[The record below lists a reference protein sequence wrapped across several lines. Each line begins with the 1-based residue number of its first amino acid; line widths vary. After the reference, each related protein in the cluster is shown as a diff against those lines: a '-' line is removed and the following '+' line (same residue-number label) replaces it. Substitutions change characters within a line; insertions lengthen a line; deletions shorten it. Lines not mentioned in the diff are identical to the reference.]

1 MASVNDLNFNQVSTL
16 LTSIVKQATGQ
27 SVLTPTNTSDFVS
40 VATTALKNGV
50 DPVMSAI
57 TQMVARTIFSIRP
70 YSEKFKGLRVSSER
84 WGNIVRKLNIADGA
98 YIDDTSFA
106 LPEDGQSVD
115 MYKLR
120 RPNILQTNFYGANV
134 FSIERSYFREQL
146 ECAFTSPEEL
156 SSFYSMVTGNIMD
169 MIETAHE
176 NLKRATLSNLIGGI
190 VSGGGDEQNVHL
202 LTEYNAKTG
211 GKYTAETIMAPDVYP
226 DFMKFV
232 YARIATVSALLTER
246 LQLHHINVTGKAIT
260 RHTPYENQRLY
271 MYAPAMYESTARAIA
286 DTYHDTFLRY
296 ADHETVNFW
305 QAVDTP
311 DTINVTPSYLQADGT
326 ITTPSD
332 AVSVPKVFALLCD
345 EESCGM
351 TVCNEWSATSP
362 LNISGGYY
370 NVAWHFTDRFWN
382 DFTENAVV
390 FTMD

>member
-1 MASVNDLNFNQVSTL
+1 MASVNELNFKQVSAL
-16 LTSIVKQATGQ
+16 LTYIVNQATGQ
-27 SVLTPTNTSDFVS
+27 SALTPTNMSEFVS

-57 TQMVARTIFSIRP
+57 TQMVSRTIFSIRP

-120 RPNILQTNFYGANV
+120 CPNILQTNFYGANV

-146 ECAFTSPEEL
+146 ECAFTGPEEL
-156 SSFYSMVTGNIMD
+156 ASFYSMVTGNIMD

-190 VSGGGDEQNVHL
+190 VKGGGAEQVVHL

-211 GKYTAETIMAPDVYP
+211 GEYTAVTIMAPDVYP

-246 LQLHHINVTGKAIT
+246 LQRHHINVTGKAIT

-271 MYAPAMYESTARAIA
+271 MYAPVMYESTARAIA

-305 QAVDTP
+305 QAVETP
-311 DTINVTPSYLQADGT
+311 DTIKVIPSYLAPSGNI
-326 ITTPSD
+326 ITLSE
-332 AVSVPKVFALLCD
+332 AVTVPKVFALLCD

-362 LNISGGYY
+362 LNITGGYY

-390 FTMD
+390 FTLD

>member
-1 MASVNDLNFNQVSTL
+1 MASVNELNFKQVSAL
-16 LTSIVKQATGQ
+16 LTYIVNQATGQ
-27 SVLTPTNTSDFVS
+27 SALTPTNMSEFVS

-57 TQMVARTIFSIRP
+57 TQMVSRTIFSIRP

-146 ECAFTSPEEL
+146 ECAFTGPEEL
-156 SSFYSMVTGNIMD
+156 ASFYSMVTGNIMD

-190 VSGGGDEQNVHL
+190 VKGGGAEQNVHL

-211 GKYTAETIMAPDVYP
+211 GKYTAVTIMAPDVYP

-246 LQLHHINVTGKAIT
+246 LQRHHINVTGKAIT

-271 MYAPAMYESTARAIA
+271 MYAPVMYESTARAIA

-305 QAVDTP
+305 QAVETP
-311 DTINVTPSYLQADGT
+311 DTIKVIPSYLASSGN
-326 ITTPSD
+326 IITPSE
-332 AVSVPKVFALLCD
+332 AVTVPKVFALLCD

-362 LNISGGYY
+362 LNITGGYY

-390 FTMD
+390 FTLD

>member
-1 MASVNDLNFNQVSTL
+1 MASVNELNFNQVSTL
-16 LTSIVKQATGQ
+16 LTSIVQQATGQ
-27 SVLTPTNTSDFVS
+27 KVLTPTNTSDFVS

-146 ECAFTSPEEL
+146 ECAFTGPEEL

-190 VSGGGDEQNVHL
+190 VSGGGDEQKVHL
-202 LTEYNAKTG
+202 LTEYNAKTD
-211 GKYTAETIMAPDVYP
+211 GKYTAVTIMAPDVYP

-246 LQLHHINVTGKAIT
+246 LQQHHINVTGKAIT

-271 MYAPAMYESTARAIA
+271 MYAPTMYDSTARVIA

-305 QAVDTP
+305 QSVDTP
-311 DTINVTPSYLQADGT
+311 DTIKVTPSYLKADGT
-326 ITTPSD
+326 ITTPSA
-332 AVSVPKVFALLCD
+332 AVTVPKVFALLCD

>member
-1 MASVNDLNFNQVSTL
+1 MASVNELNFNQVSAL
-16 LTSIVKQATGQ
+16 LTFIVKQATGE
-27 SVLTPTNTSDFVS
+27 SVLNPTNISNFVS
-40 VATTALKNGV
+40 VATTALKNGT

-57 TQMVARTIFSIRP
+57 TQMVTRTIFSIRP

-146 ECAFTSPEEL
+146 ECAFTGPEEL
-156 SSFYSMVTGNIMD
+156 ASFYSMVTGNIMD

-190 VSGGGDEQNVHL
+190 VKGGGAEQVVHL

-211 GKYTAETIMAPDVYP
+211 GKYTAVTIMAPDVYP

-232 YARIATVSALLTER
+232 YARIATVSSLLTER
-246 LQLHHINVTGKAIT
+246 LQRHHINVTGKAIT

-305 QAVDTP
+305 QAVETP
-311 DTINVTPSYLQADGT
+311 DTIKVIPSYLNADGI
-326 ITTPSD
+326 ITTPSE

-345 EESCGM
+345 EEACGM

-390 FTMD
+390 FTLD

>member
-1 MASVNDLNFNQVSTL
+1 MASVNELNFKQVSAL
-16 LTSIVKQATGQ
+16 LTYLVNQGTGQ
-27 SVLTPTNTSDFVS
+27 SVLTPTNTSEFVS
-40 VATTALKNGV
+40 VATMALKKGV
-50 DPVMSAI
+50 DPIMSAI
-57 TQMVARTIFSIRP
+57 TQMVSRTIFSIRP

-146 ECAFTSPEEL
+146 ECAFTGPEEL
-156 SSFYSMVTGNIMD
+156 ASFYSMVTGNIMD

-190 VSGGGDEQNVHL
+190 VKGGGAEQKVHL

-211 GKYTAETIMAPDVYP
+211 GKYTAVTIMAPDVYP

-305 QAVDTP
+305 QAVGNP
-311 DTINVTPSYLQADGT
+311 DTINVTPSYLKADGT
-326 ITTPSD
+326 ITTPSE

-345 EESCGM
+345 EEACGM

>member
-1 MASVNDLNFNQVSTL
+1 MASVNELNFKQVSAL
-16 LTSIVKQATGQ
+16 LTYLVNQATGQ
-27 SVLTPTNTSDFVS
+27 SILTPTNTSEFVS
-40 VATTALKNGV
+40 VATKAIKNGV

-57 TQMVARTIFSIRP
+57 TRMVSRTIFSIRP

-146 ECAFTSPEEL
+146 ECAFTGPEEL
-156 SSFYSMVTGNIMD
+156 ASFYSMVTGNIMD

-190 VSGGGDEQNVHL
+190 VKGGGAEQVVHL

-211 GKYTAETIMAPDVYP
+211 GKYTAVTIMAPDVYP

-232 YARIATVSALLTER
+232 YARIATVSSLLTER

-305 QAVDTP
+305 QGVETP
-311 DTINVTPSYLQADGT
+311 DTIKVVPSYLKADGT
-326 ITTPSD
+326 ITTPSE

-345 EESCGM
+345 EEACGM

>member
-1 MASVNDLNFNQVSTL
+1 MASVNELNFNQVSTL
-16 LTSIVKQATGQ
+16 LTSIVQQATGQ
-27 SVLTPTNTSDFVS
+27 KVLTPTNTSDFVS

-190 VSGGGDEQNVHL
+190 VSGGGDEQKVHL

-211 GKYTAETIMAPDVYP
+211 GKYTAVTIMAPDVYP

-311 DTINVTPSYLQADGT
+311 DTINVTPSYLKADGT
-326 ITTPSD
+326 ITTPSN

>member
-1 MASVNDLNFNQVSTL
+1 MASVNELNFKQVSAL
-16 LTSIVKQATGQ
+16 LTYLVNQGTGQ
-27 SVLTPTNTSDFVS
+27 SLLTPTNTSEFVS
-40 VATTALKNGV
+40 VATMALKKGV
-50 DPVMSAI
+50 DPIMSAI
-57 TQMVARTIFSIRP
+57 TQMVSRTIFSIRP

-146 ECAFTSPEEL
+146 ECAFTGPEEL
-156 SSFYSMVTGNIMD
+156 ASFYSMVTGNIMD

-190 VSGGGDEQNVHL
+190 VTGGGAEQNVHL

-211 GKYTAETIMAPDVYP
+211 GEYTAVTIMAPDVYP

-246 LQLHHINVTGKAIT
+246 LQRYHINVTGKAIT

-311 DTINVTPSYLQADGT
+311 DTIKVTPSYLKADGT
-326 ITTPSD
+326 ITTPSA
-332 AVSVPKVFALLCD
+332 AVSVSKVFALLCD

>member
-1 MASVNDLNFNQVSTL
+1 MASVNELNFNQVSTL

-50 DPVMSAI
+50 DPAMSAI

-106 LPEDGQSVD
+106 LPDDGQSVD

-120 RPNILQTNFYGANV
+120 RSNILQTNFYGANV

-146 ECAFTSPEEL
+146 ECAFTSPEEF

-190 VSGGGDEQNVHL
+190 VSGGGDEQKVHL

-211 GKYTAETIMAPDVYP
+211 GEYTAVTIMAPDVYP

-311 DTINVTPSYLQADGT
+311 DTINVTPSYLNADGT
-326 ITTPSD
+326 ITTPSN

>member
-1 MASVNDLNFNQVSTL
+1 MASVNELNFKQVSAL
-16 LTSIVKQATGQ
+16 LAYLVNQGTGQ

-40 VATTALKNGV
+40 VATMALKNGT

-57 TQMVARTIFSIRP
+57 TQMVTRTIFSIRP

-146 ECAFTSPEEL
+146 ECAFTGPEEL
-156 SSFYSMVTGNIMD
+156 ASFYSMVTGNVMD

-176 NLKRATLSNLIGGI
+176 TLKRATLSNLIGGI
-190 VSGGGDEQNVHL
+190 VKGGRAEQKVHL

-211 GKYTAETIMAPDVYP
+211 GEYTAVTIMAPDVFP

-311 DTINVTPSYLQADGT
+311 DTINVIPSYLNADGT
-326 ITTPSD
+326 ITTPSE
-332 AVSVPKVFALLCD
+332 ALSVPKVFALLCD
-345 EESCGM
+345 EEACGM

>member
-1 MASVNDLNFNQVSTL
+1 MASVNELNFNQVSTL

-40 VATTALKNGV
+40 VATTALKNGT

-57 TQMVARTIFSIRP
+57 TQMVSRTIFSIRP

-98 YIDDTSFA
+98 YIGDTAFA

-156 SSFYSMVTGNIMD
+156 ASFYSMVTGNIMD

-190 VSGGGDEQNVHL
+190 VSGGGDDQKVHL

-211 GKYTAETIMAPDVYP
+211 GKYTAVTIMAPDVYP

-271 MYAPAMYESTARAIA
+271 MYAPVMYESTARAIA

-311 DTINVTPSYLQADGT
+311 DTINVTPSYLKADGT

-362 LNISGGYY
+362 LNITGGYY

-390 FTMD
+390 FTLD

>member
-1 MASVNDLNFNQVSTL
+1 MASVNELNFKQVSEL
-16 LTSIVKQATGQ
+16 LTYIVNQGTGQ
-27 SVLTPTNTSDFVS
+27 SIVNPTNTSEFVS
-40 VATTALKNGV
+40 VATKALKNGV

-57 TQMVARTIFSIRP
+57 TQMVSRTIFSIRP

-120 RPNILQTNFYGANV
+120 CPNILQTNFYGANV
-134 FSIERSYFREQL
+134 FSIERSYFREQV
-146 ECAFTSPEEL
+146 ECAFTGPEEL
-156 SSFYSMVTGNIMD
+156 ASFYSMVTGNIMD

-190 VSGGGDEQNVHL
+190 VKGGSAEQKVHL

-211 GKYTAETIMAPDVYP
+211 GKYTEVTIMTPDVYP

-305 QAVDTP
+305 QGVDNP
-311 DTINVTPSYLQADGT
+311 DTIKVIPSYLKADGT
-326 ITTPSD
+326 ITAPSE
-332 AVSVPKVFALLCD
+332 AVSIPKVFALLCD
-345 EESCGM
+345 EEACGM

>member
-1 MASVNDLNFNQVSTL
+1 MASVNELNFNQVSTL

-211 GKYTAETIMAPDVYP
+211 GKYTAVTIMAPDVYP

-246 LQLHHINVTGKAIT
+246 LQLHHINVKGKAIT

-390 FTMD
+390 FTLD

>member
-1 MASVNDLNFNQVSTL
+1 MASVNELNFKQVSSL
-16 LTSIVKQATGQ
+16 LTYIVNQATGQ
-27 SVLTPTNTSDFVS
+27 STLTPTNMSEFVS

-57 TQMVARTIFSIRP
+57 TQMVSRTIFSIRP

-146 ECAFTSPEEL
+146 ECAFTGPEEL
-156 SSFYSMVTGNIMD
+156 ASFYSMVTGNIMD

-190 VSGGGDEQNVHL
+190 VKGGGAEQKVHL

-211 GKYTAETIMAPDVYP
+211 GKYTEVTIMAPDVYP

-246 LQLHHINVTGKAIT
+246 LQIHHINVTGKAIT

-311 DTINVTPSYLQADGT
+311 DTIKVIPSYLASSGN
-326 ITTPSD
+326 IITPSE
-332 AVSVPKVFALLCD
+332 AVTVPKVFALLCD

>member
-1 MASVNDLNFNQVSTL
+1 MASVNELNFNQVSTL
-16 LTSIVKQATGQ
+16 LTSIVQQATGQ
-27 SVLTPTNTSDFVS
+27 KVLTPTNTSDFVS

-146 ECAFTSPEEL
+146 ECAFTGPEEL

-190 VSGGGDEQNVHL
+190 VSGGGDEQKVHL

-211 GKYTAETIMAPDVYP
+211 GKYTAVTIMAPDVYP

-271 MYAPAMYESTARAIA
+271 MYAPTMYDSTARVIA

-305 QAVDTP
+305 QSVDTP
-311 DTINVTPSYLQADGT
+311 DTINVTPSYLKADGT
-326 ITTPSD
+326 ITTPS
-332 AVSVPKVFALLCD
+332 ASVTVPKVFAILCD
-345 EESCGM
+345 EEACGM

>member
-1 MASVNDLNFNQVSTL
+1 MASVNELNFNQVSAL
-16 LTSIVKQATGQ
+16 LTYIVNQGTGQ
-27 SVLTPTNTSDFVS
+27 STLTPTNTSEFVS

-57 TQMVARTIFSIRP
+57 TQMVSRTIFSIRP

-98 YIDDTSFA
+98 YIDDISFA
-106 LPEDGQSVD
+106 MPEDGQSVD

-120 RPNILQTNFYGANV
+120 RPDILQTNFYGANV
-134 FSIERSYFREQL
+134 FSIERSYFREQI

-156 SSFYSMVTGNIMD
+156 ASFYSMVTGNIMD

-190 VSGGGDEQNVHL
+190 VKGGGAEQNVHL

-211 GKYTAETIMAPDVYP
+211 GKYTEVTIMAPDVYP

-246 LQLHHINVTGKAIT
+246 LQRYHINVTGKAIT

-311 DTINVTPSYLQADGT
+311 DTIKVAPSYLKADGT
-326 ITTPSD
+326 ITTPSE
-332 AVSVPKVFALLCD
+332 AVSVPRVFALLCD
-345 EESCGM
+345 EEACGM

-382 DFTENAVV
+382 DFTENAAV

>member
-1 MASVNDLNFNQVSTL
+1 MASVNELNFKQVSAL
-16 LTSIVKQATGQ
+16 LTYLVNQGTGQ
-27 SVLTPTNTSDFVS
+27 SVLTPTNTSEFVS
-40 VATTALKNGV
+40 VATMALKNGV
-50 DPVMSAI
+50 DPIMSAI
-57 TQMVARTIFSIRP
+57 TQMVSRTIFSIRP

-146 ECAFTSPEEL
+146 ECAFTGPEEL
-156 SSFYSMVTGNIMD
+156 ASFYSMVTGNIMD

-190 VSGGGDEQNVHL
+190 VKGGGAEQNVHL

-211 GKYTAETIMAPDVYP
+211 GKYTAVTIMAPDVYP

-246 LQLHHINVTGKAIT
+246 LQRYHINVTGKAIT

-311 DTINVTPSYLQADGT
+311 DTIKVMPSYLKADGT
-326 ITTPSD
+326 ITTPSE

>member
-1 MASVNDLNFNQVSTL
+1 MASVNELNFKQVSAL
-16 LTSIVKQATGQ
+16 LTYLVNQGTGQ
-27 SVLTPTNTSDFVS
+27 SILTPTNTSEFVS
-40 VATTALKNGV
+40 VATMALKNGT

-57 TQMVARTIFSIRP
+57 TQMVSRTIFSIRP

-146 ECAFTSPEEL
+146 ECAFTGPEEL
-156 SSFYSMVTGNIMD
+156 ASFYSMVTGNIMD

-190 VSGGGDEQNVHL
+190 VKGGGAEQNVHL
-202 LTEYNAKTG
+202 LTEYNVKTG
-211 GKYTAETIMAPDVYP
+211 GKYTAVTIMAPDVYP

-305 QAVDTP
+305 QGVDTP
-311 DTINVTPSYLQADGT
+311 DTIKVTPSYLKADGT
-326 ITTPSD
+326 ITTPSE
-332 AVSVPKVFALLCD
+332 AVTVPKVFALLCD
-345 EESCGM
+345 EEACGM

>member
-1 MASVNDLNFNQVSTL
+1 MASVNELNFNQVSKL

-202 LTEYNAKTG
+202 LAEYNAKTG
-211 GKYTAETIMAPDVYP
+211 GKYTAVTIMAPDVYP

-305 QAVDTP
+305 QAVGTP
-311 DTINVTPSYLQADGT
+311 DTINVTPSYLKADGT

>member
-1 MASVNDLNFNQVSTL
+1 MASVNELNFNQVSTL
-16 LTSIVKQATGQ
+16 LKSIVNQATGQ
-27 SVLTPTNTSDFVS
+27 SILTPTNTSEFVS

-190 VSGGGDEQNVHL
+190 VSGGGDEQKVHL

-211 GKYTAETIMAPDVYP
+211 GEYTAVTIMAPDVYP

-311 DTINVTPSYLQADGT
+311 DTINVTPSYLKADGT

>member
-1 MASVNDLNFNQVSTL
+1 MASVNELNFKQVSAL
-16 LTSIVKQATGQ
+16 LTYIVNQATGQ
-27 SVLTPTNTSDFVS
+27 STLTPTNMSEFVS

-57 TQMVARTIFSIRP
+57 TQMVSRTIFSIRP

-146 ECAFTSPEEL
+146 ECAFTGPEEL

-190 VSGGGDEQNVHL
+190 VSGGGDEQKVHL

-211 GKYTAETIMAPDVYP
+211 GKYTAVTIMAPDVYP

-246 LQLHHINVTGKAIT
+246 LQRHHINVTGKAIT

-311 DTINVTPSYLQADGT
+311 DTINVTPSYLKADGT
-326 ITTPSD
+326 ITTPSA

-345 EESCGM
+345 EEACGM

>member
-1 MASVNDLNFNQVSTL
+1 MASVNELNFNQVSEL
-16 LTSIVKQATGQ
+16 LTHLVNQATGQ
-27 SVLTPTNTSDFVS
+27 SVITPTNTSEFVS
-40 VATTALKNGV
+40 VATKALKNGV

-57 TQMVARTIFSIRP
+57 TKMVSRTIFSIRP

-120 RPNILQTNFYGANV
+120 RSNILQTNFYGANV
-134 FSIERSYFREQL
+134 FSIEQSYFREQL
-146 ECAFTSPEEL
+146 ECAFTGPEEL
-156 SSFYSMVTGNIMD
+156 ASFYSMVTGNIMD

-190 VSGGGDEQNVHL
+190 VKGGGAEQVVHL

-211 GKYTAETIMAPDVYP
+211 GKYTAVTIMAPDVYP

-232 YARIATVSALLTER
+232 YARIATVSSLLTER
-246 LQLHHINVTGKAIT
+246 LQRHHINVTGKAIT

-305 QAVDTP
+305 QAVETP
-311 DTINVTPSYLQADGT
+311 DTINVIPSYLKADGT
-326 ITTPSD
+326 ITTPSE
-332 AVSVPKVFALLCD
+332 AVSVPNVFALLCD
-345 EESCGM
+345 EEACGM

>member
-1 MASVNDLNFNQVSTL
+1 MASVNELNFNQVSTL
-16 LTSIVKQATGQ
+16 LTSIVQQATGQ
-27 SVLTPTNTSDFVS
+27 KVLTPTNTSDFVS
-40 VATTALKNGV
+40 VATTALKNGT
-50 DPVMSAI
+50 DPAMSAI
-57 TQMVARTIFSIRP
+57 TQMVTRTIFSIRP

-106 LPEDGQSVD
+106 LPDDGQSVD

-134 FSIERSYFREQL
+134 FSIERSYFREQI
-146 ECAFTSPEEL
+146 ESAFTGPEEL
-156 SSFYSMVTGNIMD
+156 ASFYSMVTGNIMD

-271 MYAPAMYESTARAIA
+271 MYAPTMYDSTARVIA

-311 DTINVTPSYLQADGT
+311 DTINVTPSYLKADGT

-382 DFTENAVV
+382 DFTENAVL

>member
-1 MASVNDLNFNQVSTL
+1 MASVNELNFKQVSAL
-16 LTSIVKQATGQ
+16 LTYIVNQATGQ
-27 SVLTPTNTSDFVS
+27 STLTPTNMSEFVS

-57 TQMVARTIFSIRP
+57 TQMVSRTIFSIRP

-146 ECAFTSPEEL
+146 ECAFTGPEEL
-156 SSFYSMVTGNIMD
+156 ASFYSMVTGNIMD

-190 VSGGGDEQNVHL
+190 VKGGGAEQVVHL

-211 GKYTAETIMAPDVYP
+211 GKYTAVTIMAPDVYP

-246 LQLHHINVTGKAIT
+246 LQRHHINVTGKAIT

-271 MYAPAMYESTARAIA
+271 MYAPVMYESTARAIA

-305 QAVDTP
+305 QAVETP
-311 DTINVTPSYLQADGT
+311 DTIKVIPSYLASSGN
-326 ITTPSD
+326 IITPSE
-332 AVSVPKVFALLCD
+332 AVTVPKVFALLCD

-362 LNISGGYY
+362 LNITGGYY

-390 FTMD
+390 FTLD

>member
-1 MASVNDLNFNQVSTL
+1 MASVNELNFKQVSAL
-16 LTSIVKQATGQ
+16 LTYIVNQATGQ
-27 SVLTPTNTSDFVS
+27 SALTPTNMSEFVS

-57 TQMVARTIFSIRP
+57 TQMVSRTIFSIRP

-146 ECAFTSPEEL
+146 ECAFTGPEEL
-156 SSFYSMVTGNIMD
+156 ASFYSMVTGNIMD

-190 VSGGGDEQNVHL
+190 VKGGGAEQKVHL

-211 GKYTAETIMAPDVYP
+211 GKYTEVTIMAPDVYP

-246 LQLHHINVTGKAIT
+246 LQIHHINVTGKAIT

-305 QAVDTP
+305 QAVETP
-311 DTINVTPSYLQADGT
+311 DTIKVIPSYLASSGNI
-326 ITTPSD
+326 ITSSD

>member
-1 MASVNDLNFNQVSTL
+1 MSNVNELNFKQVSAL
-16 LTSIVKQATGQ
+16 LTYIVDQGTGHSIV
-27 SVLTPTNTSDFVS
+27 TPTNTSEFVS
-40 VATTALKNGV
+40 VATKALKNGV
-50 DPVMSAI
+50 DPIMSAI
-57 TQMVARTIFSIRP
+57 TQMVSRTIFSIRP

-98 YIDDTSFA
+98 YIDDASFA

-146 ECAFTSPEEL
+146 ECAFTGPEEL
-156 SSFYSMVTGNIMD
+156 ASFYSMVTGNIMD

-190 VSGGGDEQNVHL
+190 VKGGGAEQNVHL
-202 LTEYNAKTG
+202 LTEYNIKTG

-246 LQLHHINVTGKAIT
+246 LQRYHINVTGKAIT

-305 QAVDTP
+305 QGVDNP
-311 DTINVTPSYLQADGT
+311 DTIKVRPSYLKADGT
-326 ITTPSD
+326 ITTPSE

>member
-1 MASVNDLNFNQVSTL
+1 MASVNELNFKQVSAL
-16 LTSIVKQATGQ
+16 LTYIVNQATGQ
-27 SVLTPTNTSDFVS
+27 STLTPTNMSEFVS

-57 TQMVARTIFSIRP
+57 TQMVSRTIFSIRP

-146 ECAFTSPEEL
+146 ECAFTGPEEL
-156 SSFYSMVTGNIMD
+156 ASFYSMVTGNIMD

-190 VSGGGDEQNVHL
+190 VKGGGAEQNVHL

-211 GKYTAETIMAPDVYP
+211 GKYTEVSIMAPDVYP

-246 LQLHHINVTGKAIT
+246 LQIHHINVTGKAIT

-305 QAVDTP
+305 QAVETP
-311 DTINVTPSYLQADGT
+311 DTIKVIPSYLASSGN
-326 ITTPSD
+326 IITPSE

>member
-1 MASVNDLNFNQVSTL
+1 MASVNELNFKQVSSL
-16 LTSIVKQATGQ
+16 LTYIVNQATGQ
-27 SVLTPTNTSDFVS
+27 STLTPTNMSDFVS

-57 TQMVARTIFSIRP
+57 TQMVSRTIFSIRP

-146 ECAFTSPEEL
+146 ECAFTGPEEL
-156 SSFYSMVTGNIMD
+156 ASFYSMVTGNIMD

-190 VSGGGDEQNVHL
+190 VKGGGAEQKVHL

-211 GKYTAETIMAPDVYP
+211 GKYTEVTIMAPDVYP

-246 LQLHHINVTGKAIT
+246 LQIHHINVTGKAIT

-305 QAVDTP
+305 QAVETP
-311 DTINVTPSYLQADGT
+311 DTIKVIPSYLASSGN
-326 ITTPSD
+326 IITPSE

>member
-1 MASVNDLNFNQVSTL
+1 MASVNELNFNQVSTL

-146 ECAFTSPEEL
+146 ECAFTGPEEL

-190 VSGGGDEQNVHL
+190 VSGGETEQKVHL
-202 LTEYNAKTG
+202 LAEYNAKTG
-211 GKYTAETIMAPDVYP
+211 GGYTDVTVMAPDVYP

-305 QAVDTP
+305 QSVKTP
-311 DTINVTPSYLQADGT
+311 DTINVTPSYLKGDGT
-326 ITTPSD
+326 ITTPSET
-332 AVSVPKVFALLCD
+332 VSVPKVFALLCD

-390 FTMD
+390 FTLD

>member
-1 MASVNDLNFNQVSTL
+1 MASVNELNFKQVSAL
-16 LTSIVKQATGQ
+16 LTYIVNQATGQ
-27 SVLTPTNTSDFVS
+27 STLTPTNMSEFVS
-40 VATTALKNGV
+40 VATMALKNGV

-57 TQMVARTIFSIRP
+57 TQMVTRTIFSIRP

-146 ECAFTSPEEL
+146 ECAFTGPEEL
-156 SSFYSMVTGNIMD
+156 ASFYSMVTGNIMD

-190 VSGGGDEQNVHL
+190 VKGGGAEQKVHL

-211 GKYTAETIMAPDVYP
+211 GKYTEVTIMAPDVYP

-246 LQLHHINVTGKAIT
+246 LQKHHINVTGKAIT

-305 QAVDTP
+305 QGVDTP
-311 DTINVTPSYLQADGT
+311 DTIKVIPSYLKADGT
-326 ITTPSD
+326 ITTPSE

-345 EESCGM
+345 EEACGM

>member
-1 MASVNDLNFNQVSTL
+1 MASVNELNFKQVSAL
-16 LTSIVKQATGQ
+16 LTYIVNQATGQ
-27 SVLTPTNTSDFVS
+27 SILTPTNMSEFVS
-40 VATTALKNGV
+40 VATTALNNGV

-57 TQMVARTIFSIRP
+57 TQMVSRTIFSIRP

-146 ECAFTSPEEL
+146 ECAFTGPEEL
-156 SSFYSMVTGNIMD
+156 ASFYSMVTGNIMD

-190 VSGGGDEQNVHL
+190 VKGGGAEQKVHL

-211 GKYTAETIMAPDVYP
+211 GKYTEVTIMAPDVYP

-246 LQLHHINVTGKAIT
+246 LQIHHINVKGKAIT

-305 QAVDTP
+305 QAVETP
-311 DTINVTPSYLQADGT
+311 DTIKVIPSYLASSGN
-326 ITTPSD
+326 IITPSE

>member
-1 MASVNDLNFNQVSTL
+1 MASVNELNFKQVSAL
-16 LTSIVKQATGQ
+16 LTHIVNQATGQ
-27 SVLTPTNTSDFVS
+27 SALTPTNMSEFVS

-57 TQMVARTIFSIRP
+57 TQMVSRTIFSIRP

-84 WGNIVRKLNIADGA
+84 WGYIVRKLNIADGA

-146 ECAFTSPEEL
+146 ECAFTGPEEL
-156 SSFYSMVTGNIMD
+156 ASFYSMVTGNIMD

-190 VSGGGDEQNVHL
+190 VKGGGAEQVVHL

-211 GKYTAETIMAPDVYP
+211 GKYTAVTIMAPDVYP

-246 LQLHHINVTGKAIT
+246 LQRHHINVTGKAIT

-271 MYAPAMYESTARAIA
+271 MYAPVMYESTARAIA

-305 QAVDTP
+305 QAVETP
-311 DTINVTPSYLQADGT
+311 DTINVIPSYLAPSGN
-326 ITTPSD
+326 IITPSE
-332 AVSVPKVFALLCD
+332 AVTVPKVFALLCD

-362 LNISGGYY
+362 LNITGGYY

-390 FTMD
+390 FTLD

>member
-1 MASVNDLNFNQVSTL
+1 MASVNELNFNQASTL

-40 VATTALKNGV
+40 VATTALKNGT

-57 TQMVARTIFSIRP
+57 TQMVSRTIFSIRP

-156 SSFYSMVTGNIMD
+156 ASFYSMVTGNIMD

-190 VSGGGDEQNVHL
+190 VSGGGTEQRVQL
-202 LTEYNAKTG
+202 ITEYNAKTG
-211 GKYTAETIMAPDVYP
+211 GKYTNVTVMAPDVYP

-246 LQLHHINVTGKAIT
+246 LQLHHINVTDKAIT

-305 QAVDTP
+305 QSVKTP
-311 DTINVTPSYLQADGT
+311 DTINVTPSYLKGDGT
-326 ITTPSD
+326 ITTPSE
-332 AVSVPKVFALLCD
+332 AVTVPKVFALLCD

-390 FTMD
+390 FTLD

>member
-1 MASVNDLNFNQVSTL
+1 MASVNELNFKQVSAL
-16 LTSIVKQATGQ
+16 LTYIVNQATGQ
-27 SVLTPTNTSDFVS
+27 SAVTPTNMSDFVS

-57 TQMVARTIFSIRP
+57 TQMVSRTIFSIRP

-146 ECAFTSPEEL
+146 ECAFTGPEEL
-156 SSFYSMVTGNIMD
+156 ASFYSMVTGNIMD

-190 VSGGGDEQNVHL
+190 VKGGGAEQKVHL

-211 GKYTAETIMAPDVYP
+211 GKYTEVTIMAPDVYP

-305 QAVDTP
+305 QGVNTP
-311 DTINVTPSYLQADGT
+311 DTIKVIPSYLKADGT
-326 ITTPSD
+326 ITTPSE

-345 EESCGM
+345 EEACGM

>member
-1 MASVNDLNFNQVSTL
+1 MASVNELNFNQVSTL
-16 LTSIVKQATGQ
+16 LTSIVQQATGQ
-27 SVLTPTNTSDFVS
+27 RVLTPTNTSDFVS

-106 LPEDGQSVD
+106 LPDDGQSVD

-146 ECAFTSPEEL
+146 ECAFTSPEEF

-190 VSGGGDEQNVHL
+190 VSGGGDEQKVHL
-202 LTEYNAKTG
+202 LTEYNVKTG
-211 GKYTAETIMAPDVYP
+211 GKYTAVTIMAPDVYP

-311 DTINVTPSYLQADGT
+311 DTINVTPSYLKADGT

>member
-1 MASVNDLNFNQVSTL
+1 MASVNELNFKQVSAL
-16 LTSIVKQATGQ
+16 LTYIVNQATGQ
-27 SVLTPTNTSDFVS
+27 SALTPTNMSEFVS

-57 TQMVARTIFSIRP
+57 TQMVTRTIFSIRP

-146 ECAFTSPEEL
+146 ECAFTGPEEL
-156 SSFYSMVTGNIMD
+156 ASFYSMVTGNIMD

-190 VSGGGDEQNVHL
+190 VKGGGAEQKVHL

-211 GKYTAETIMAPDVYP
+211 GKYTEVTIMAPDVYP

-246 LQLHHINVTGKAIT
+246 LQIHHINVTGKAIT

-305 QAVDTP
+305 QAVETP
-311 DTINVTPSYLQADGT
+311 DTIKVTPSYLSSSGN
-326 ITTPSD
+326 IITPSE

>member
-1 MASVNDLNFNQVSTL
+1 MASVNELNFKQVSAL
-16 LTSIVKQATGQ
+16 LTYLVNQGTGQ
-27 SVLTPTNTSDFVS
+27 SVLSPTNTSEFVS
-40 VATTALKNGV
+40 VATKALKNGV
-50 DPVMSAI
+50 DPIMSAI
-57 TQMVARTIFSIRP
+57 TQMVSRTIFSIRP

-146 ECAFTSPEEL
+146 ECAFTGPEEL
-156 SSFYSMVTGNIMD
+156 ASFYSMVTGNIMD

-190 VSGGGDEQNVHL
+190 VSGGGNEQKVHL

-211 GKYTAETIMAPDVYP
+211 GKYTAVTIMAPDVYP

-246 LQLHHINVTGKAIT
+246 LQLHHINVNGKAIT

-305 QAVDTP
+305 QAVDAP
-311 DTINVTPSYLQADGT
+311 DTIKVTPSYLKADGT
-326 ITTPSD
+326 INTPSE
-332 AVSVPKVFALLCD
+332 AVTVPKVFALLCD
-345 EESCGM
+345 EEACGM